1 MKWRGAYVATKF
13 AMEGLTEVLRIEMS
27 DTPIKIILIEPGPIT
42 SKIRENA
49 IPHFEKWI
57 NWEASPRRAQYET
70 SQKADHWAFHHAKRC
85 YIPSNAKGN
94 TMLSDPLFILV
105 VIAVLIVLG
114 ILLLGVGTFGK
125 GGEFNR
131 KYANKIMRWRIGA
144 QFVAVV
150 LILLYVYLRGN

>member
-1 MKWRGAYVATKF
+1 
-13 AMEGLTEVLRIEMS
+13 
-27 DTPIKIILIEPGPIT
+27 
-42 SKIRENA
+42 
-49 IPHFEKWI
+49 
-57 NWEASPRRAQYET
+57 
-70 SQKADHWAFHHAKRC
+70 
-85 YIPSNAKGN
+85 
-94 TMLSDPLFILV
+94 MLSDPLFILV